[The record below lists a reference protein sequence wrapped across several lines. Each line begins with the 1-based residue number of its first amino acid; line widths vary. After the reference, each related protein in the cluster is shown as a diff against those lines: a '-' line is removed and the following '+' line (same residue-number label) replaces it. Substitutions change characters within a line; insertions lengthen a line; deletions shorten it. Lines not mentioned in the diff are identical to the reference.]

1 MASTAKRGGGGVVV
15 WFQDFLPSHRKTP
28 GPMALHA
35 IIGQG
40 MNHFIEKYF

>member
-1 MASTAKRGGGGVVV
+1 MASTAEREGGGG
-15 WFQDFLPSHRKTP
+15 WFQDFLPSHRMTP
-28 GPMALHA
+28 GPMALYA